1 MKKIA
6 ITLAI
11 VLGMTICASA
21 QYFGNKGDGLFPK
34 TGGAETGGSG
44 GEGGETEFS
53 GDEDPSSNDGSVG
66 SGALL
71 LVGFG
76 AAYAMAKRN
85 RKE

>member
-34 TGGAETGGSG
+34 TGGAETGGSV
-44 GEGGETEFS
+44 GEGGETEIS
-53 GDEDPSSNDGSVG
+53 GEEDPCGGSVG

>member
-34 TGGAETGGSG
+34 TGRAETGDFG
-44 GEGGETEFS
+44 GEVEETEFS
-53 GDEDPSSNDGSVG
+53 GDEDPFGGSVG